1 MLDALTLNF
10 TLTILMF
17 VYFVMSLIIFRIRKE
32 KYLIYYLL
40 TFLTL
45 FSTYFLLF
53 FQKYFPDWI
62 SFILMNLLV
71 VLSQLFVV
79 IGIRVLY
86 RLKSINA
93 WYLVYFLLT
102 FIGIYYY
109 TYIDFSITSRI
120 IVTSMV
126 LSLMLIDLIVIVRR
140 FKDRVNEAINKIVI
154 TIAFI
159 SIIVWL
165 SRIFFVFNQESTQ
178 RYLVD
183 QGFTTGVYYILGL
196 ITSSVWFALY
206 IWIETA
212 QVVIKLE
219 KKNDELSRL
228 ALIDNLTG
236 LANRHYLDYDLKFL
250 TSNSRRNNTDL
261 SMLMVDLDRFKLVND
276 TFGHLVGD
284 DVLKQAAQILSES
297 IRSSD
302 RVYRWGGE
310 EFVIVTPSTNNKQ
323 ASIVAEK
330 ISQNFRNSKF
340 DVIGNITVSIGVATF
355 DSDEKVEDWFNRVDL
370 ALYRAKQTGRNRWV
384 TWLDDESL
392 PEYFDRFAWKTEYES
407 GNKEI
412 DNDHKQLAIHINK
425 LHHLITNQYPIDTIH
440 KAIFDMTEHIKKHF
454 ILEESILLKKEYKEY
469 TEHRSIHQRILS
481 EYEILLR
488 KTLNGEITLAALM
501 SYLVKEVL
509 IEHISNEDSKF
520 FNTVK

>member
-102 FIGIYYY
+102 FIGVYYY

-178 RYLVD
+178 RY
-183 QGFTTGVYYILGL
+183 
-196 ITSSVWFALY
+196 
-206 IWIETA
+206 
-212 QVVIKLE
+212 
-219 KKNDELSRL
+219 
-228 ALIDNLTG
+228 
-236 LANRHYLDYDLKFL
+236 
-250 TSNSRRNNTDL
+250 
-261 SMLMVDLDRFKLVND
+261 
-276 TFGHLVGD
+276 
-284 DVLKQAAQILSES
+284 
-297 IRSSD
+297 
-302 RVYRWGGE
+302 
-310 EFVIVTPSTNNKQ
+310 
-323 ASIVAEK
+323 
-330 ISQNFRNSKF
+330 
-340 DVIGNITVSIGVATF
+340 
-355 DSDEKVEDWFNRVDL
+355 
-370 ALYRAKQTGRNRWV
+370 
-384 TWLDDESL
+384 
-392 PEYFDRFAWKTEYES
+392 
-407 GNKEI
+407 
-412 DNDHKQLAIHINK
+412 
-425 LHHLITNQYPIDTIH
+425 
-440 KAIFDMTEHIKKHF
+440 
-454 ILEESILLKKEYKEY
+454 
-469 TEHRSIHQRILS
+469 
-481 EYEILLR
+481 
-488 KTLNGEITLAALM
+488 
-501 SYLVKEVL
+501 
-509 IEHISNEDSKF
+509 
-520 FNTVK
+520 